1 MNTWQFDAKETL
13 AKGFARLM
21 RAAVENAVREL
32 SRTGDELDAGV
43 HEGRKW
49 IKKARA
55 LLKLCRPAMEKE
67 QYRDCNRRLRDA
79 GRAVSAVRDDAA
91 LCETAARLLARDDL
105 SPTAR
110 RTLEALRDGISGDDR
125 DDARKCAA
133 LAVRR
138 LKRLLAETDFALR
151 IPPGKEEGVLKRGL
165 KQSLKGVQEA
175 CRASWPQDD
184 TAGLHESRKRVK
196 DLRYQAE
203 LLAGCW
209 PGPVNALA
217 EELHRLTDMLGWVL
231 ELSALRGMI
240 SGRALSR
247 KIASEALT
255 SKIDAVFLCA
265 RIQVIEPGPTASRF
279 AMCWALWRAETRAGR
294 GADHG

>member
-1 MNTWQFDAKETL
+1 MDTWRLDAKETL

-21 RAAVENAVREL
+21 RAAAESAVREF

-49 IKKARA
+49 LKKARA
-55 LLKLCRPAMEKE
+55 LLKLCRSAMEKE
-67 QYRDCNRRLRDA
+67 QYRACNRRLRDA

-110 RTLEALRDGISGDDR
+110 RTLKALRDGIAGDDR

-138 LKRLLAETDFALR
+138 LKRLRSETNFSLR
-151 IPPGKEEGVLKRGL
+151 IREYGEPEVLLRGVSRSWKATR
-165 KQSLKGVQEA
+165 KGCFAVAGERDTEA
-175 CRASWPQDD
+175 A
-184 TAGLHESRKRVK
+184 HEWRKRAK

-203 LLAGCW
+203 LLVGIW
-209 PGPVNALA
+209 PGPLTAFA
-217 EELHRLTDMLGWVL
+217 EELHRLTGLLGWVHD
-231 ELSALRGMI
+231 LSSLAAMI
-240 SGRALSR
+240 PGRAVSRIITAEQATAVSDAISLGARMASVKPGMAAELIVSWYVLADADANSR
-247 KIASEALT
+247 KA
-255 SKIDAVFLCA
+255 
-265 RIQVIEPGPTASRF
+265 
-279 AMCWALWRAETRAGR
+279 
-294 GADHG
+294 ADHG